1 VVPVYAITVARRR
14 RRANPRQVLRP
25 LTSETGASE
34 RTKMPANDPG
44 GRERSKRRSRLFG
57 DEDVDVDAVPIE
69 VTTASDAAHEETT
82 AGEAAHDDGVLDD
95 DEIGGVVDDAVAE
108 GEANVMHDAIDTD
121 DDVHEA
127 SSSSAVVLD
136 DDARSDSARE
146 CSSVSAS
153 ASGTEAERLRFGTSL
168 SQVYRFKDGEYVA
181 VGAAGLAILDCASA
195 SKRSLLV
202 YDVEKRPLVRR
213 VIDARLTCE
222 LQRDNYVTIHH
233 DDAILFSALTRD
245 ESDWLAVAA
254 QITIA
259 QFVARRESLEAIV
272 LDISTE
278 KSSSSGGATLEK
290 GDSVQL
296 NYEAVRGGL
305 PPASE
310 PYDFLALQLFDETS
324 KRVAGLKVKRIG
336 DDDSGL
342 PEALA
347 RGIIGCRKDC
357 RRLILAPE
365 TETDFV
371 LYDVTVLRMKKPSAK
386 DGKEAAVSG
395 AKSVDEHLT
404 DATAMSE
411 RTARVAHSSA
421 EALTQQAPEPPQPPE
436 PPRTP
441 NAAQFV
447 GTPPP
452 PQWWMY
458 NQPPAAMPYAMPPMP
473 TALNTPDQTLVS
485 DVRRAVASLAEDVA
499 SLAVRTRTGGAWI
512 PPKPE
517 GEFKHAIEALHKAR
531 RVVMLP
537 KIEADALSIGD
548 VKQLTAE
555 AERLGEMHDELR
567 AIRK

>member
-1 VVPVYAITVARRR
+1 MMVFSMT
-14 RRANPRQVLRP
+14 
-25 LTSETGASE
+25 
-34 RTKMPANDPG
+34 TK
-44 GRERSKRRSRLFG
+44 S
-57 DEDVDVDAVPIE
+57 
-69 VTTASDAAHEETT
+69 AA
-82 AGEAAHDDGVLDD
+82 
-95 DEIGGVVDDAVAE
+95 VVDDAVAE
-108 GEANVMHDAIDTD
+108 GEANVIHAADGTD
-121 DDVHEA
+121 DDVCEA
-127 SSSSAVVLD
+127 SSSSAVALD

-233 DDAILFSALTRD
+233 DGAILFSALTRD

-278 KSSSSGGATLEK
+278 QSSSGGATLEK

-310 PYDFLALQLFDETS
+310 PSDFLALQLFDETS
-324 KRVAGLKVKRIG
+324 KRVAGLKVKRVG
-336 DDDSGL
+336 DDDSVL
-342 PEALA
+342 PKALA

-365 TETDFV
+365 TETNFV

-386 DGKEAAVSG
+386 DGKGEAAVSG
-395 AKSVDEHLT
+395 EKSVDEHLA
-404 DATAMSE
+404 DATALSE
-411 RTARVAHSSA
+411 RMARVAHSSA
-421 EALTQQAPEPPQPPE
+421 EPLAQQATQPGTTGDTE
-436 PPRTP
+436 RRAARR
-441 NAAQFV
+441 NAA
-447 GTPPP
+447 T
-452 PQWWMY
+452 
-458 NQPPAAMPYAMPPMP
+458 AAMVDVQPARGDAVRDAARACGVEH
-473 TALNTPDQTLVS
+473 TRPDAGIRRPARRRVARRGCR
-485 DVRRAVASLAEDVA
+485 VARRANSYRGRLD
-499 SLAVRTRTGGAWI
+499 SSR
-512 PPKPE
+512 
-517 GEFKHAIEALHKAR
+517 AR
-531 RVVMLP
+531 RRVQTRHR
-537 KIEADALSIGD
+537 EASQGATSGDAS
-548 VKQLTAE
+548 
-555 AERLGEMHDELR
+555 
-567 AIRK
+567 

>member
-1 VVPVYAITVARRR
+1 
-14 RRANPRQVLRP
+14 
-25 LTSETGASE
+25 
-34 RTKMPANDPG
+34 MPGNDRG

-57 DEDVDVDAVPIE
+57 DEDVNVDAVPIE
-69 VTTASDAAHEETT
+69 ETTASDAAHEETT
-82 AGEAAHDDGVLDD
+82 TGEAAHDDGVLDD
-95 DEIGGVVDDAVAE
+95 DEIVGIVDDAVAE
-108 GEANVMHDAIDTD
+108 GEANVIHAADGTD
-121 DDVHEA
+121 DDVCEA
-127 SSSSAVVLD
+127 SSSSAVALD

-233 DDAILFSALTRD
+233 DGAILFSALTRD

-278 KSSSSGGATLEK
+278 QSSSGGATLEK

-296 NYEAVRGGL
+296 NYEAVCGGL

-310 PYDFLALQLFDETS
+310 PSDFLALQLFDETS
-324 KRVAGLKVKRIG
+324 KRVAGLKVKRVG
-336 DDDSGL
+336 DDDSVL
-342 PEALA
+342 PKALA

-365 TETDFV
+365 TETNFV

-386 DGKEAAVSG
+386 DGKGEAAVSG
-395 AKSVDEHLT
+395 EKSVDEHLA
-404 DATAMSE
+404 DATALSE
-411 RTARVAHSSA
+411 RMARVAHSSA
-421 EALTQQAPEPPQPPE
+421 EPLAQQATQPGPPG
-436 PPRTP
+436 TP
-441 NAAQFV
+441 SAAQLV

-458 NQPPAAMPYAMPPMP
+458 NQPAAMPYAMPHVPA
-473 TALNTPDQTLVS
+473 ALNTPDQTLVS

-512 PPKPE
+512 PPAPE
-517 GEFKHAIEALHKAR
+517 GEFKHAIEKLHKAR
-531 RVVMLP
+531 RVAMLP

-555 AERLGEMHDELR
+555 AERLAEMYDELR
-567 AIRK
+567 ASRK